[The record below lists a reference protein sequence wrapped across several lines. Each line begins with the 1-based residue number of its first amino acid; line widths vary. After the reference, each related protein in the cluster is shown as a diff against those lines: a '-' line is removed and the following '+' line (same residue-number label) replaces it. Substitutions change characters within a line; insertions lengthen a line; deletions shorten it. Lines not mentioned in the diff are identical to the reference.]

1 MKTLLF
7 GIFLAFLA
15 NSKALFAAEAGM
27 PQLDSKYWASQGF
40 WLVLVFVC
48 LYLAMANFFIPKI
61 KNNLNNRDSKI
72 KNDLDEAKK
81 FKDESE
87 KRQKEYEVTIDKA
100 KKQVQK
106 ILSENKN
113 KLNLEIQKKRRT
125 IENEIEK
132 EIQKAQKE
140 IILLK
145 KESVN
150 HISKISEEV
159 TAKVIEEISGD
170 KLNESSIKAAVLETS
185 KSHLKKYL

>member
-1 MKTLLF
+1 MLPQT
-7 GIFLAFLA
+7 
-15 NSKALFAAEAGM
+15 SKLGYCMYILEKLSPSDATIGLHYHQDTSWRALQKA
-27 PQLDSKYWASQGF
+27 Q
-40 WLVLVFVC
+40 
-48 LYLAMANFFIPKI
+48 
-61 KNNLNNRDSKI
+61 
-72 KNDLDEAKK
+72 
-81 FKDESE
+81 SE

-185 KSHLKKYL
+185 KSHLKKYLWI